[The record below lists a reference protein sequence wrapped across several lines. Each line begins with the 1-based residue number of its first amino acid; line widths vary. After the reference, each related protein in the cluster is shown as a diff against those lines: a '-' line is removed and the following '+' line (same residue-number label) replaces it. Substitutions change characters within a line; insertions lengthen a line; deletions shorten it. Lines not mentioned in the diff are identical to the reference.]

1 MEINYYLL
9 ALASDCLKKPVF
21 YLNNFMKSIVWPEV
35 IQIISH
41 KP

>member
-9 ALASDCLKKPVF
+9 ALVSDCL
-21 YLNNFMKSIVWPEV
+21 YLSEFMKSIVWPEV
-35 IQIISH
+35 IPNNSC